1 VATSADLTHGRG
13 IAAAERPAVRWSRWP
28 ARQTA
33 WLAAVLI
40 VIFSVLVLPPFVL
53 LLQGSLSVAGT
64 TFNDASWGLGN
75 FEAVLQSRHF
85 VTTSLNSLIFAAA
98 SALLALVVGWVTA
111 WIVERTNTPL
121 KPLAYL
127 TAIISLGTPYI
138 LYVTAWLLFFGKA
151 GPVNHL
157 YRTLTGSIDV
167 IINIYSMP
175 GMVMVEGFLW
185 SPLAFLLVGATLR
198 NANPELEEAA
208 RVHGAGV
215 WDTIRR
221 VTLRLSL
228 PSIMALSMLVF
239 IRAIEAFEVPAL
251 VGLPGR
257 ISVLTTDIYSN
268 MVARAPPDVGG
279 ASALSVL
286 MLALV
291 LVLLYGY
298 GQLSRHAEKFATITG
313 KGFRPRPFD
322 LGRLRWVAAAVLVIY
337 FVLLL
342 VVPMLMLVWVSL
354 LPFFQPVTAAAFK
367 LISLNNYRT
376 VLESGHFE
384 LMINTFL
391 VAIATATIAV
401 TLTFLAAW
409 LAVRR
414 APGGWLI
421 ERLATI
427 PLVFPGL
434 ILGIAVMQ
442 LFLRIPLPLYGT
454 LAILIWA
461 FVINYL
467 PYGMRYASSGM
478 IQIHRELEEAAAICG
493 AAPFTRLRRIV
504 APLLAPAL
512 MAGWLF
518 IFLMATRVL
527 SLAILLAGP
536 RSQTMAVAMFDLWG
550 NGQGTELAAL
560 GLMWSMLMAM
570 IAVVFYLLARRSAAG
585 ALGGA

>member
-1 VATSADLTHGRG
+1 LAHDIRSAGENRTALPADSVVAALWARLSAY
-13 IAAAERPAVRWSRWP
+13 
-28 ARQTA
+28 QTLVLA
-33 WLAAVLI
+33 MLLIVVLAA
-40 VIFSVLVLPPFVL
+40 LVLPPFLFL
-53 LLQGSLSVAGT
+53 LKASIVDSHGSGEWSLA
-64 TFNDASWGLGN
+64 N
-75 FEAVLQSRHF
+75 FEAVLESRRF
-85 VTTSLNSLIFAAA
+85 LVSSANSLAFAAG
-98 SALLALVVGWVTA
+98 SAVLALIIGWMTA

-138 LYVTAWLLFFGKA
+138 LYVTAWLLVFGKA
-151 GPVNHL
+151 GPINQL
-157 YRTLTGSIDV
+157 YRALTGTSDVLID
-167 IINIYSMP
+167 IYSMP
-175 GMVMVEGFLW
+175 GMIMVEGFLW

-208 RVHGAGV
+208 RVSGAGLGA
-215 WDTIRR
+215 TIRR

-228 PSIMALSMLVF
+228 PSILALSMLVF

-257 ISVLTTDIYSN
+257 ISVLTTDIYGN
-268 MVARAPPDVGG
+268 MVAKAPPDIGG

-291 LVLLYGY
+291 LVLLALYGR
-298 GQLSRHAEKFATITG
+298 LSRHAERFATVTG
-313 KGFRPRPFD
+313 KGFRPRPFE
-322 LGRLRWVAAAVLVIY
+322 LGRLRYAAAAVLVAN

-342 VVPMLMLVWVSL
+342 VVPIAMLTWVSL
-354 LPFFQPVTAAAFK
+354 LPFYQPIGPAALKLVT
-367 LISLNNYRT
+367 LDNYRT
-376 VLESGHFE
+376 VFSADHFE
-384 LMINTFL
+384 LIANTLL
-391 VAIATATIAV
+391 VAVATATIAV
-401 TLTFLAAW
+401 ALTFAAAW

-414 APGGWLI
+414 APGGWAV

-442 LFLRIPLPLYGT
+442 LFLHLPIPLYGT
-454 LAILIWA
+454 LGILIWA

-467 PYGMRYASSGM
+467 PYGMRYSAAGM
-478 IQIHRELEEAAAICG
+478 LQIHRELEESAEMCG
-493 AAPFTRLRRIV
+493 ASAFTRLRRIV

-512 MAGWLF
+512 LAGWLF
-518 IFLMATRVL
+518 IFLMAARVL

-536 RSQTMAVAMFDLWG
+536 RSQTMAVALFDLWT

-560 GLMWSMLMAM
+560 GLIWSMLMAM
-570 IAVVFYLLARRSAAG
+570 IAAVFYAVARRSAAS
-585 ALGGA
+585 ALART